1 MLAQQ
6 YCNECKSSFE
16 ELSKIIQR
24 VLVSRK
30 ELVSYDAKHRDID
43 PPLQLNVKLSFVFV
57 LLMIFIF
64 FFSDQYRCAIC
75 SFYV

>member
-30 ELVSYDAKHRDID
+30 ELVSYDAKHRDTD
-43 PPLQLNVKLSFVFV
+43 PPLQLNVT
-57 LLMIFIF
+57 IF
-64 FFSDQYRCAIC
+64 FSIFTVLMFFFLLDQY
-75 SFYV
+75 